1 MFEYRYKTDLKT
13 RYLTVVHFIVFA
25 IIAATL
31 CILVDGGYILA
42 WFISIVFAV
51 IALMALSIPRRIILS
66 EDGVEICCISDY
78 THIAY
83 KEIASIRAVSDE
95 EMKFIMPIFAAS
107 GFFGY
112 YGSFIDF
119 KSWDFVKIYASKW
132 SNFVE
137 ITDIYEDKYYI
148 SCDKGDVLI
157 RRVKSCASL
166 KTDSNE

>member
-166 KTDSNE
+166 KPDSNE

>member
-31 CILVDGGYILA
+31 CIFVDGGYILA
-42 WFISIVFAV
+42 WFISIVFAI

>member
-132 SNFVE
+132 RNFVE

-148 SCDKGDVLI
+148 SCDKGEELI
-157 RRVKSCASL
+157 RGVESCASL

>member
-42 WFISIVFAV
+42 WFISIVIAV
-51 IALMALSIPRRIILS
+51 VALMALSIPRRVILS
-66 EDGVEICCISDY
+66 DEGVEICCISDY
-78 THIAY
+78 THIPY
-83 KEIASIRAVSDE
+83 KEIASIRAVSEE

-132 SNFVE
+132 RNFVE

-148 SCDKGDVLI
+148 SCDKGEVLI
-157 RRVKSCASL
+157 KRLMSCASL
-166 KTDSNE
+166 KPDSNE

>member
-42 WFISIVFAV
+42 WFISIVFAI

>member
-1 MFEYRYKTDLKT
+1 MFEYRYKTDHKT
-13 RYLTVVHFIVFA
+13 RYLTAIHLFVFVA
-25 IIAATL
+25 IAAAL
-31 CILVDGGYILA
+31 CILVDGSYILA
-42 WFISIVFAV
+42 WFISIVIAV

-66 EDGVEICCISDY
+66 DEGVEICCISDY
-78 THIAY
+78 THIPY
-83 KEIASIRAVSDE
+83 KEIASIRKVSADD
-95 EMKFIMPIFAAS
+95 MKFVMPIFAAS

-132 SNFVE
+132 KNFVE

-148 SCDKGDVLI
+148 SCDKGEELI
-157 RRVKSCASL
+157 RRVEGCASL